1 MDPRLQESPIHRSKE
16 KRKDLLRYLRENIDN
31 QSHEI
36 DLELCRRWSKR
47 IKTEKKGKGKIKIDG
62 KASYLLALL
71 CRGQVDIDIKYY
83 ETADII
89 AALIERCSFV
99 SPETLCTE

>member
-1 MDPRLQESPIHRSKE
+1 MDPRLQESPIHRSEE

-47 IKTEKKGKGKIKIDG
+47 IKTEKKGKGKIRIDG

-71 CRGQVDIDIKYY
+71 CRGQMDIDIKYY